1 MLDKYFERIG
11 GRPEPSRLG
20 KRKSA
25 LQLKQTSD
33 SPVPKRSKRTNT
45 NDEDSVNGSSQA
57 ASTWTPKSENWE
69 REIDKIDTVE
79 RDGETGKL
87 WAFIL
92 FKNNMKR
99 TKVGMD
105 KVYKHCPLA
114 MLKFY
119 ERHLLVLPSSFKDLL
134 RFASPKCR
142 TFALP
147 GRSLGDTFTIET
159 DQIWRKIGN
168 SMSPNEA
175 QNEAA

>member
-1 MLDKYFERIG
+1 MLDNYFKRIG
-11 GRPEPSRLG
+11 GRPEPTSKLG

-25 LQLKQTSD
+25 SQLKQTSD
-33 SPVPKRSKRTNT
+33 SPIPKRSKRTNT
-45 NDEDSVNGSSQA
+45 NDEESVGGSSQA

-69 REIDKIDTVE
+69 SEIDKIDTVE

-119 ERHLLVLPSSFKDLL
+119 ERHLLVLTFSFDDLL
-134 RFASPKCR
+134 RFPPLSTGRC
-142 TFALP
+142 LP
-147 GRSLGDTFTIET
+147 ERSLGELFNH
-159 DQIWRKIGN
+159 RN
-168 SMSPNEA
+168 
-175 QNEAA
+175 

>member
-1 MLDKYFERIG
+1 VLKDYFKRIG
-11 GRPEPSRLG
+11 GRPETSKLG

-25 LQLKQTSD
+25 ANLKQTSD
-33 SPVPKRSKRTNT
+33 SPVPKRSKRNNT
-45 NDEDSVNGSSQA
+45 NDEESVDGQSQA
-57 ASTWTPKSENWE
+57 TSTWTPKSENWE
-69 REIDKIDTVE
+69 REIEKIDTVE

-119 ERHLLVLPSSFKDLL
+119 ESHLLVLTSSLKYLL
-134 RFASPKCR
+134 RFPSSERRPMACLRDP
-142 TFALP
+142 L
-147 GRSLGDTFTIET
+147 RSFLTIET
-159 DQIWRKIGN
+159 DQNWRKIGN
-168 SMSPNEA
+168 SMAPTEA
-175 QNEAA
+175 QLT